1 KLPELARS
9 LGASA
14 KEFRKGIAEGSA
26 EDHQSDAERDQSN
39 VTRDWFLPPGR
50 NFFPFREPCAGACR
64 CRPVGQPVSD
74 TPLSWE
80 EVARTHGRKIYNFA
94 YRLCGD
100 PHDAADLVQEVL
112 LRVRKGLADYQ
123 PGSFDG
129 WLWRITHNA
138 FIDEMR
144 RRQRRPTA
152 PLPEAVD
159 RWDADAAPGADE
171 QLAAMRLGDDI
182 QAALL
187 ELPYEFREAVVMCD
201 VIGLSYEEIAAA
213 VAV

>member
-1 KLPELARS
+1 MSE
-9 LGASA
+9 
-14 KEFRKGIAEGSA
+14 
-26 EDHQSDAERDQSN
+26 
-39 VTRDWFLPPGR
+39 
-50 NFFPFREPCAGACR
+50 
-64 CRPVGQPVSD
+64 

-112 LRVRKGLADYQ
+112 LRVRRGLSSYQ
-123 PGSFDG
+123 PGSLDG

-152 PLPEAVD
+152 PLPDVLD
-159 RWDADAAPGADE
+159 RWASQSAPGADE
-171 QLAAMRLGDDI
+171 ELATMRLGEEI
-182 QAALL
+182 QAALMD
-187 ELPYEFREAVVMCD
+187 LPFEFREAVVMCD
-201 VIGLSYEEIAAA
+201 VVGLSYDEIAEA
-213 VAV
+213 VAVPIGTVRSRIHRGRKLLRTALAQEEAG

>member
-1 KLPELARS
+1 MTHR
-9 LGASA
+9 
-14 KEFRKGIAEGSA
+14 
-26 EDHQSDAERDQSN
+26 
-39 VTRDWFLPPGR
+39 
-50 NFFPFREPCAGACR
+50 
-64 CRPVGQPVSD
+64 
-74 TPLSWE
+74 PLSWE
-80 EVARTHGRKIYNFA
+80 DVARTHGRKIYNFA

-112 LRVRKGLADYQ
+112 LRVRRGLEGFQ
-123 PGSFDG
+123 PGSFEG
-129 WLWRITHNA
+129 WRWRITHTA

-152 PLPEAVD
+152 PLPEVVD
-159 RWDADAAPGADE
+159 RWDAQSSPGADE

-213 VAV
+213 VAVPVGTVRSRIHRGRRLLRAALSQEAAG

>member
-1 KLPELARS
+1 MTEK
-9 LGASA
+9 
-14 KEFRKGIAEGSA
+14 
-26 EDHQSDAERDQSN
+26 
-39 VTRDWFLPPGR
+39 
-50 NFFPFREPCAGACR
+50 
-64 CRPVGQPVSD
+64 
-74 TPLSWE
+74 PLSWE
-80 EVARTHGRKIYNFA
+80 DVARTHGRKIYNFA

-112 LRVRKGLADYQ
+112 LRVRKGLEGYQ
-123 PGSFDG
+123 PGSFEG

-159 RWDADAAPGADE
+159 RWDAEASPGADE

-201 VIGLSYEEIAAA
+201 VVGLSYEEIAAA
-213 VAV
+213 VAVPVGTVRSRIHRGRRLLRSALSQEAAG